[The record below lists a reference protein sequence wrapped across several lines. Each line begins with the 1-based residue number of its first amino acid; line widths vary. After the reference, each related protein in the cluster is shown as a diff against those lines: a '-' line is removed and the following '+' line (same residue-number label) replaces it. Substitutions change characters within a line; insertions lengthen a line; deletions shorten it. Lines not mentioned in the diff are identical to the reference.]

1 MVLELG
7 RPLVGSAAAAALFT
21 PTHVNSVSL
30 ACQVVRMS
38 GDCAHDYRLTK
49 IAPKLPAEVL
59 Y

>member
-7 RPLVGSAAAAALFT
+7 RPLVGSAVAALYT
-21 PTHVNSVSL
+21 PTHGNSVIL
-30 ACQVVRMS
+30 ACQVVRRS

-49 IAPKLPAEVL
+49 IAQKILAEVL